1 MLNKRAELGENRS
14 IPQSVEFARATG
26 RSGCTGTGTG
36 TLRLGSGGG
45 GGFEEVA
52 RGIRGSGGGGSGCV
66 EQDRQQPSRAW

>member
-1 MLNKRAELGENRS
+1 MLNKRAELGENRG

-26 RSGCTGTGTG
+26 RAGRTGTGTS

-52 RGIRGSGGGGSGCV
+52 RGVRGVGGGGSGCV
-66 EQDRQQPSRAW
+66 KQK